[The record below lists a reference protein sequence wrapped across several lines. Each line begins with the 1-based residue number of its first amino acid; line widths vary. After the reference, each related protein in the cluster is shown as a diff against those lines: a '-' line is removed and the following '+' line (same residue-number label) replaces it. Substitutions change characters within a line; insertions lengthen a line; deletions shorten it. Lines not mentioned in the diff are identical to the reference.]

1 MDTLLYFRSIGIS
14 DLREAPARAFEQ
26 AGDEAVVVL
35 NHNRPAG
42 YIVSQALMARILDQ
56 LADRS
61 VADKARERLASL
73 DKARKITLD
82 ELCACHPSR
91 R

>member
-1 MDTLLYFRSIGIS
+1 MDTLLSFRSIGIS

-56 LADRS
+56 LADRA
-61 VADKARERLASL
+61 VTDKARERLASL
-73 DKARKITLD
+73 DNARKITLD
-82 ELCACHPSR
+82 EL
-91 R
+91 

>member
-1 MDTLLYFRSIGIS
+1 MDALFSTHSIGIS

-42 YIVSQALMARILDQ
+42 YILSNPLMARILD
-56 LADRS
+56 
-61 VADKARERLASL
+61 
-73 DKARKITLD
+73 
-82 ELCACHPSR
+82 
-91 R
+91 

>member
-1 MDTLLYFRSIGIS
+1 MDAILSSRSIGIS

-42 YIVSQALMARILDQ
+42 YIVSSALMGRIMNQ
-56 LADRS
+56 LADR
-61 VADKARERLASL
+61 VITDKARSRIATLG
-73 DKARKITLD
+73 KARKITLD
-82 ELCACHPSR
+82 EL
-91 R
+91 